1 MFYQSTS
8 DVFENAFTPV
18 GEKSEVCR
26 AEKSDRV
33 LVVRRALLRG
43 ELVRRKKTPA
53 VAIHPD
59 ERAMRYFL
67 KS

>member
-8 DVFENAFTPV
+8 DVFENSSRSHLSV
-18 GEKSEVCR
+18 KSQKSAGR
-26 AEKSDRV
+26 KKSDRV

-43 ELVRRKKTPA
+43 ELLRRKA